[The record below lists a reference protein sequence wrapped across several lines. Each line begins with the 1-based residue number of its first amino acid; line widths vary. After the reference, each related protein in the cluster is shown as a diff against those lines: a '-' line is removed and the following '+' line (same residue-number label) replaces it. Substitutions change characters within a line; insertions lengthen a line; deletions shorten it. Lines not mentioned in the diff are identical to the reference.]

1 MFSNKVL
8 LVGAVAFLLAACSGG
23 DVNVNANDNS
33 TNTDN
38 SVSGG
43 GGSNN
48 PCAQYTD
55 PATQNVVQ
63 GTFDGNNCSYDSSFV
78 GETNPLLVDLT
89 IPFITGVHI
98 FNDSLFV
105 GENCT
110 SAADCPNGLPPAA
123 PNTPTPGGVPEG
135 SVLTVQAG
143 ARLAF
148 TQSSDYLLVNRGS
161 QIIADGSPTA
171 PIVFS
176 SFTDLVSGT
185 ADAES
190 VAQWGGMVI
199 NGNGRTNKCTQAQ
212 ADANDCHIVSE
223 GKPSNFGGNNN
234 AESSGTLRYVQVK
247 HTGFEVVD
255 GDELN
260 GITFNGVGS
269 GTVVENIQT
278 YSTSDD
284 GLEFFGGAVNV
295 RNYVGLYVNDDSLD
309 YADGYVGTITN
320 ALIIHGLN
328 SGNRCIEADNQGSSG
343 DWDAEP
349 RAAATV
355 NNMTCIISAQDGS
368 VRGDSEGP
376 LLRRG
381 AATVLNNSVI
391 IDSYARNL
399 LGRSGNECSELNNQ
413 PTYTVAEA
421 GVLTNFKSTINV
433 CEEPAKDDGN
443 VGAAPPDGID
453 GFTGYAD
460 FADWWL
466 NAPFNTDNVV
476 LSDSA
481 NANIVVLNG
490 IYTAAAFADDTGAA
504 FTVTPVAVADG
515 AENANGDPI
524 IGAVSADNDWTDG
537 WTFGLAD
544 TSNGGRLWFNPD
556 TGTAP

>member
-1 MFSNKVL
+1 MFSKKAL
-8 LVGAVAFLLAACSGG
+8 LAGAMAFLLAACEGG
-23 DVNVNANDNS
+23 DVNINADDNS
-33 TNTDN
+33 VNTDN

-55 PATQNVVQ
+55 PDTQDVIQ
-63 GTFDGNNCSYDSSFV
+63 GTFDGTNCSYDASFV
-78 GETNPLLVDLT
+78 GTNNPLTVDLT
-89 IPFITGVHI
+89 IPFISGVHI

-105 GENCT
+105 GENCVDN
-110 SAADCPNGLPPAA
+110 ADCGGAPPQA
-123 PNTPTPGGVPEG
+123 PNSPSPDGVPEG
-135 SVLTVQAG
+135 TVLTIAAG
-143 ARLAF
+143 AQLAF
-148 TQSSDYLLVNRGS
+148 TQSADYLLVNRGS

-185 ADAES
+185 VDPEA

-212 ADANDCHIVSE
+212 ADAQDCHIVSE
-223 GKPSNFGGNNN
+223 GQPSNFGGNNN
-234 AESSGTLRYVQVK
+234 EESSGILRYVQVK
-247 HTGFEVVD
+247 HTGFEVAD

-260 GITFNGVGS
+260 GITFNAVGS
-269 GTVVENIQT
+269 GTIVENVQA

-295 RNYVGLYVNDDSLD
+295 TNFVGLYVNDDSLD

-328 SGNRCIEADNQGSSG
+328 TGNRCIEADNQGSSG

-355 NNMTCIISAQDGS
+355 NNMTCIVSAQDGS

-391 IDSYARNL
+391 IDSYARL
-399 LGRSGNECSELNNQ
+399 LESRDGNECSEFNNQ
-413 PTYTVAEA
+413 PTYDVGEA

-433 CEEPAKDDGN
+433 CENPAQDDDTAG
-443 VGAAPPDGID
+443 V
-453 GFTGYAD
+453 GFTTGDTLAE
-460 FADWWL
+460 WWL
-466 NAPFNTDNVV
+466 NANGNSAFNTDNVV
-476 LSDSA
+476 IAASDDVD
-481 NANIVVLNG
+481 IQVLDG
-490 IYTAAAFADDTGAA
+490 IYTAAEFTDDNGAV
-504 FTVTPVAVADG
+504 FTVTPVAVTDG
-515 AENANGDPI
+515 ATNADGDPI
-524 IGAVSADNDWTDG
+524 IGAVSADNDWTAG
-537 WTFGLAD
+537 WTFGLRD
-544 TSNGGRLWFNPD
+544 TANGGRLWFNPT
-556 TGTAP
+556 TGEAP

>member
-1 MFSNKVL
+1 MFSKKVL
-8 LVGAVAFLLAACSGG
+8 LVGAMAFLLAACEGG

-33 TNTDN
+33 VNTDN
-38 SVSGG
+38 STSGG
-43 GGSNN
+43 GGSSN

-55 PATQNVVQ
+55 PATQNTIQ
-63 GTFDGNNCSYDSSFV
+63 GSFDGSNCTYDANFV
-78 GETNPLLVDLT
+78 GQTNPLLVDLT
-89 IPFITGVHI
+89 IPFISGVHI
-98 FNDSLFV
+98 FSDSLFV
-105 GENCT
+105 GENCVD
-110 SAADCPNGLPPAA
+110 AADCGGAPPQAPNSPVTDGSGLP
-123 PNTPTPGGVPEG
+123 EG
-135 SVLTVQAG
+135 TVLTVAAG

-161 QIIADGSPTA
+161 QIIADGSSTA

-185 ADAES
+185 VDPEA

-212 ADANDCHIVSE
+212 ADADDCHIVSE
-223 GKPSNFGGNNN
+223 GQPSNFGGNNN
-234 AESSGTLRYVQVK
+234 AESSGILRYVQVK

-269 GTVVENIQT
+269 GTIVENVQA
-278 YSTSDD
+278 YATSDD

-295 RNYVGLYVNDDSLD
+295 KNFVGLYVNDDSLD

-320 ALIIHGLN
+320 ALIIHGQN

-349 RAAATV
+349 RVTPTV

-368 VRGDSEGP
+368 IRGDSEGP

-381 AATVLNNSVI
+381 AATVLNNSII

-413 PTYTVAEA
+413 PTYDVAEA
-421 GVLTNFKSTINV
+421 NTLTVFASTINV
-433 CEEPAKDDGN
+433 CENPAQDDSEVPGTI
-443 VGAAPPDGID
+443 A
-453 GFTGYAD
+453 GFSGYAD

-466 NAPFNTDNVV
+466 TAPANTENVV
-476 LSDSA
+476 IADSA
-481 NANIVVLNG
+481 NANIEVLNG
-490 IYTAAAFADDTGAA
+490 IYTAATFTDDTATP
-504 FTVTPVAVADG
+504 FTVTPVAVTDG

-524 IGAVSADNDWTDG
+524 IGAVSADNDWTQG
-537 WTFGLAD
+537 WTFGLRD
-544 TSNGGRLWFNPD
+544 TSNGGRLWFNPS
-556 TGTAP
+556 TGAAP